1 MARKTVKA
9 GKKGQQSIFKY
20 PDYIKSEQGPELVGL
35 AEEIADDL
43 VANTENARK
52 VLNKEMVGTLEGTLK
67 YLGAMKVLG
76 NKIANFFG
84 KGINIEIGSQPQLV
98 KAMRD
103 IGKAL
108 SVNASA
114 IDHKEV
120 NVALTSLVLIF
131 GFLEDIRRQVKQD
144 YGSKNKGPLS
154 DRRSSTGAD
163 ADLPGKLQIEIGG
176 VKNKK
181 TLGFTFRE
189 LDQLIADVQFNI
201 AASASLEKLMVNQ
214 NFNAKDL
221 NIITQEFLDD
231 VDYDL
236 TATKQKVIDMAS
248 GRAETTFAVTSRAYN
263 THKGLYEKYLKRY
276 PFVNQLGGLA
286 GVNRKIVND
295 MKKDFEPNKPKSL
308 SALKGS
314 RSMSDEIAQQAVDT
328 LVKGKSKSYRAKGKK
343 TTKRKAKTKNRVS
356 NVKKDVILQQALTA
370 AAFKKAADAT
380 KRTKPKRKEK
390 GEKDLHLSQKE
401 INKVVTRINKRLP
414 AEVRRQ
420 MGRPALINRTGRFSN
435 SAELLSLKATRG
447 GMAGKFSYMLSP
459 YETFENTGEKRWPV
473 GYNPKPL
480 IAKSI
485 RNLAQQYTET
495 RITQLRRTY

>member
-1 MARKTVKA
+1 MATKTVKA
-9 GKKGQQSIFKY
+9 GKRGQQSIFKY
-20 PDYIKSEQGPELVGL
+20 PDYIKSEQGPELVEL
-35 AEEIADDL
+35 ADEIADDL
-43 VANTENARK
+43 VANTEQARK
-52 VLNKEMVGTLEGTLK
+52 VLNKQMVGTLEGTLK
-67 YLGAMKVLG
+67 YLGAMKFLG

-84 KGINIEIGSQPQLV
+84 KGINISIGKQPQLV

-103 IGKAL
+103 VGKAL

-120 NVALTSLVLIF
+120 NVALTSLVLIY

-144 YGSKNKGPLS
+144 YGSKSTGALS
-154 DRRSSTGAD
+154 DKRSRTGAD
-163 ADLPGKLQIEIGG
+163 ADKKDTLQIEIGG
-176 VKNKK
+176 VKNAK
-181 TLGFTFRE
+181 TLGFSFRE
-189 LDQLIADVQFNI
+189 LDQLIADVQYNI
-201 AASASLEKLMVNQ
+201 AASAALEKLMVNQ
-214 NFNAKDL
+214 NFNAKELD
-221 NIITQEFLDD
+221 IVTKEFLDEN
-231 VDYDL
+231 DYDL

-248 GRAETTFAVTSRAYN
+248 GKATTTFAVTSRAYN

-276 PFVNQLGGLA
+276 PFVNQLKGLA

-295 MKKDFEPNKPKSL
+295 MKADFEPNKPKSL
-308 SALKGS
+308 TALKGS
-314 RSMSDEIAQQAVDT
+314 KSMSDEIAQQAVDT
-328 LVKGKSKSYRAKGKK
+328 LVKGKSKSYRTKGNK
-343 TTKRKAKTKNRVS
+343 TVRRKAKTKNRTS
-356 NVKKDVILQQALTA
+356 SVKKDVILQQALTA

-390 GEKDLHLSQKE
+390 GERDLHLSQKE

-414 AEVRRQ
+414 AEVRRN
-420 MGRPALINRTGRFSN
+420 MGRPALINRTGKFSN

-447 GMAGKFSYMLSP
+447 GMAGKFSYMLAP

-495 RITQLRRTY
+495 KLTQLRRT